1 MADQQRQTEMF
12 CLADRRSLTVT
23 KSNLC
28 PCAWRSLC
36 RVGQLL
42 HAVQIEIGDCSLEQ
56 LAAVE
61 VGRGYRSV
69 EEVPLQSELGPK
81 QDLETGAKSQ
91 RGRGL
96 GARIRWL
103 GT

>member
-1 MADQQRQTEMF
+1 
-12 CLADRRSLTVT
+12 
-23 KSNLC
+23 
-28 PCAWRSLC
+28 
-36 RVGQLL
+36 
-42 HAVQIEIGDCSLEQ
+42 LEQ